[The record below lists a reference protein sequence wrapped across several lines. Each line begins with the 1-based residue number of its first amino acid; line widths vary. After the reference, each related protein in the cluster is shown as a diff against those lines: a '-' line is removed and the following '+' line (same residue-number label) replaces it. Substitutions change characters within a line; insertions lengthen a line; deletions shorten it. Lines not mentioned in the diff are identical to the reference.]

1 MTETFLL
8 QLFYNAFC
16 FEKAACSILLHLINL
31 LESHMLDW
39 YICPSENMLITIEK
53 FKVDPGWSS
62 HILCKGPGSITLN
75 QSATFSLRRGE
86 ALLSCNSINRQVH
99 KLLEFNTLN
108 YFLSCIICSKNEI

>member
-1 MTETFLL
+1 MTEIFLL

-31 LESHMLDW
+31 LESHTLDR
-39 YICPSENMLITIEK
+39 YICPSENMLISIEK

-75 QSATFSLRRGE
+75 QSATFSLRRARHCSPVV
-86 ALLSCNSINRQVH
+86 AL
-99 KLLEFNTLN
+99 T
-108 YFLSCIICSKNEI
+108 SKNPPDVMPLGSHG